1 MGLFARK
8 FWLYLI
14 CSGMLVFS
22 GCQWPP
28 AFFGEPTAT
37 EAVISAATPLSVQV
51 TEAVYPGSETIA
63 EPAIASE
70 TPPPEEFLASP
81 SPEGED
87 PLEPTIE
94 QADESS
100 SVYPGAESSEGYPA
114 PGTLPTVTR
123 YPTNTPGGS
132 DSVYPGSDAQ
142 DTPPGQTPGVNTTPQ
157 TQATPSPSPTSA
169 YMITTPITSQ
179 ATDAPG
185 PSMTPAASLS
195 PVNTPTAFPTQ
206 TPIPPP
212 PWMQSKLVA
221 THPDHVVLASG
232 KVQLI
237 EFFAFWCGPSQAMA
251 PLVHG
256 LEDRYQTR
264 MNFIYLDIDDPRV
277 SKFKQQLGYKSQPHF
292 FLLDPYG
299 KVLAQW
305 VGAVPIDELAQ
316 AIEAVLK

>member
-1 MGLFARK
+1 
-8 FWLYLI
+8 
-14 CSGMLVFS
+14 MLVFS

-28 AFFGEPTAT
+28 AFFGEPAAT
-37 EAVISAATPLSVQV
+37 EAVTSAATPLGAQDP
-51 TEAVYPGSETIA
+51 EALYPGSEATA
-63 EPAIASE
+63 EPALASE
-70 TPPPEEFLASP
+70 SPQPEELSASP
-81 SPEGED
+81 SPEGEG

-100 SVYPGAESSEGYPA
+100 SVYPGAESSGVYPA
-114 PGTLPTVTR
+114 PGAMPTVTR

-132 DSVYPGSDAQ
+132 DSAYPGSGAQ
-142 DTPPGQTPGVNTTPQ
+142 VTPPDQTPGANTTPQ
-157 TQATPSPSPTSA
+157 TAQTVQATPSPSPTSG
-169 YMITTPITSQ
+169 YMITTPTAGQ
-179 ATDAPG
+179 ATNTRG

-221 THPDHVVLASG
+221 THPENVILASG
-232 KVQLI
+232 KVQLV
-237 EFFAFWCGPSQAMA
+237 EFFAFWCGPCQAMA

-277 SKFKQQLGYKSQPHF
+277 SEFKQQLGYKSQPHF

-305 VGAVPIDELAQ
+305 VGAVPIDVLVQ